1 MRHVRLGSYSIAAT
15 FAGTPNFSRRKSMR
29 RYWRLW
35 PPPRQR
41 VVMWPLLFRPPD
53 FVSGSTS
60 ERSGSVFVTSAKS
73 ETDRKRVAL
82 VTGLNC
88 RMPISALEDLDRV
101 AFLQRHERLLPRAA
115 GPRVAP
121 VGAPLRAH
129 HQRAHVGHRHLEQRL
144 DRRLDLRL
152 RRFRMT
158 LERVRLVRLEGR
170 RGLLGDEWAHD
181 HLMELRHRSPPPRAR
196 PPPRPRAPPP
206 RPPRRPTTARRTP
219 SCRRTAP
226 PAPAG
231 GCGPRGTRCARA
243 RRPPSAPAPCARPH
257 RASRAAR
264 RAASSWGSRTPARRS
279 PAAHPRP
286 PGRSTPTC
294 GRAAAP
300 SWGSPAGSPGDGARR
315 PRRRAAS
322 AGRGSIPA

>member
-1 MRHVRLGSYSIAAT
+1 MRHVRLGSYSIADT
-15 FAGTPNFSRRKSMR
+15 FAGTPAFSRRKSMR
-29 RYWRLW
+29 RYWRLC
-35 PPPRQR
+35 PPPRHR
-41 VVMWPLLFRPPD
+41 VVMCPLLLRPPD

-101 AFLQRHERLLPRAA
+101 AFLQRHERFLPRAA

-152 RRFRMT
+152 RRFRMA
-158 LERVRLVRLEGR
+158 LERVRLIRLEGR
-170 RGLLGDEWAHD
+170 RGLLGDERAHD
-181 HLMELRHRSPPPRAR
+181 HLMELRHRSPPRRAS
-196 PPPRPRAPPP
+196 PP
-206 RPPRRPTTARRTP
+206 RPPPCPR
-219 SCRRTAP
+219 
-226 PAPAG
+226 APAS
-231 GCGPRGTRCARA
+231 
-243 RRPPSAPAPCARPH
+243 RPARP
-257 RASRAAR
+257 AV
-264 RAASSWGSRTPARRS
+264 SSWGSRTPARRS
-279 PAAHPRP
+279 PAGRPRLP
-286 PGRSTPTC
+286 ARSAPTC
-294 GRAAAP
+294 GRAGAP
-300 SWGSPAGSPGDGARR
+300 SWGSPAGSPGDAARR

-322 AGRGSIPA
+322 AARGSTPAGRVPCPSAATASGCPPRRRDGSWWRACPGAG